1 MTDFE
6 INLQENSEFISLEKQ
21 GYGLYINSNKSKFL
35 YKSKSKTN
43 EEKIIS
49 DDIIFKNVYSH
60 ELNENDIP
68 LVEFYYLL
76 INNKIRDDIISQ
88 EPLSTPSIPASTPS
102 YSISPTPFLITNP
115 DHVISERQQTSPTPF
130 LITNPDPVI
139 SERQQ
144 TSSTFSTNQ
153 RSFPLQQSSS
163 PIQALNN
170 LPLEIQYDPLSPS
183 FSPSLLP
190 ILQIDNG
197 KPSNISKSTSK
208 SFLSKIKEFFT
219 TIKDSLSKLFGNKQ
233 QLNYILGEKY
243 NDNSNIKTE
252 YQNRY
257 PPDFKGTILDSH
269 KSNYTTDAFK
279 GNNRDDTNLIE
290 SIAVAW
296 NNYIDT
302 SIKGKTS
309 YDKKLNVLKTN
320 NIQLDTDFIRMSI
333 NNQNKYNFIM
343 SKFSNIDPFD
353 DEEYREISI
362 APYTARSTRDNPL
375 EHVNYWG
382 YPLVRAYKKRL
393 EFYDKIFKTYDDN
406 TGKPVS
412 LDDVQFT
419 MQKGGIF
426 DSSSQFEYAWNYED
440 GKITRFNG
448 YYKMNY
454 DKIKKNIFEY
464 SENTNMNIKF
474 FVFSIDTIKK
484 VLEEKITF
492 IIVKTSDVKLEPLVI
507 ENSYDFLE
515 DNKDN
520 LYNKIIAKISTNTN
534 SDIYILFDVNIKIKS
549 NDKIYKEEDK
559 NKIDFANLNN
569 DLKKII
575 EYYNILY
582 KLAYFKTYGEIEK
595 NLNAILNEDSDD
607 KILDYYKIDLGL
619 RISICKNI
627 LLSPSIDDNIKKNIK
642 EYNKLLNYTL
652 DNIDDIDKTKYIERI
667 KLCAPLLKNR
677 IRYYGENFIY
687 Y

>member
-76 INNKIRDDIISQ
+76 INNKIPDDIISQ

-115 DHVISERQQTSPTPF
+115 DPVISERQQTSPTPF
-130 LITNPDPVI
+130 LITYPDPVI

-153 RSFPLQQSSS
+153 RSFPSQQSSS
-163 PIQALNN
+163 PIQTLNN
-170 LPLEIQYDPLSPS
+170 LPLEIQNDPL
-183 FSPSLLP
+183 
-190 ILQIDNG
+190 LQITQPLPPVLQINNG
-197 KPSNISKSTSK
+197 NLSNTSK
-208 SFLSKIKEFFT
+208 T
-219 TIKDSLSKLFGNKQ
+219 TPKNFSSMIKDFFNNIKYSLSKFFGNKQ
-233 QLNYILGEKY
+233 RLDYILGEKY
-243 NDNSNIKTE
+243 YDNSSIKTE
-252 YQNRY
+252 YRNRY
-257 PPDFKGTILDSH
+257 PPSFNGKILDSH
-269 KSNYTTDAFK
+269 KSDYTNDAFY
-279 GNNRDDTNLIE
+279 GNNRDDTNLIMT
-290 SIAVAW
+290 IAFAW
-296 NNYIDT
+296 NNYIDN
-302 SIKGKTS
+302 SLKKKEKTR
-309 YDKKLNVLKTN
+309 YDKILNEYKIKNTN
-320 NIQLDTDFIRMSI
+320 LDKDLTDMRIK
-333 NNQNKYNFIM
+333 NLNKYNEIM
-343 SKFSNIDPFD
+343 YPYSNIDPFIS
-353 DEEYREISI
+353 EEYREISI
-362 APYTARSTRDNPL
+362 SPYVDRITMDNPL

-382 YPLVRAYKKRL
+382 YPLVRAYKKRF
-393 EFYDKIFKTYDDN
+393 EFYDKLSKTYDS
-406 TGKPVS
+406 TGKAVS
-412 LDDVQFT
+412 LDDIQFT

-619 RISICKNI
+619 RIYICKNI